1 MSGPSD
7 GPSFHGV
14 SVFGSVKRKTSVPA
28 PTSSSLPNPSVQRA
42 LQVAQRAVE
51 LDECGRAEEAF
62 PLYQEAVALLL
73 AAVKQ
78 DRAGNDQIK
87 RAANKYLTRA
97 EEIDR
102 LLTLRKQQTKESP
115 NSRLK
120 KDARSNNFPLASTK
134 GLEKGRASAAVP
146 TGSRMPRR
154 PDDYD
159 YTGGRARKGEGGAA
173 VSHGSVGRAGGM
185 GERSG
190 GNTLSSTGARPG
202 RASDLEAIVMEEMLD
217 RSPGVTWEQI
227 SGLEDAKHTLQ
238 EAVVLPNLRPDLFKG
253 LRAPPRG
260 VLLFG

>member
-14 SVFGSVKRKTSVPA
+14 SVFGNVKRKTSVPA

-51 LDECGRAEEAF
+51 LDECGHAEEAF
-62 PLYQEAVALLL
+62 PLYQDAVALLL

-102 LLTLRKQQTKESP
+102 LLTLRKQQAKESP
-115 NSRLK
+115 NSKLK
-120 KDARSNNFPLASTK
+120 KDARSNNSPLASTK
-134 GLEKGRASAAVP
+134 GFEKGRASAAVP
-146 TGSRMPRR
+146 TGSMPRR

-159 YTGGRARKGEGGAA
+159 
-173 VSHGSVGRAGGM
+173 
-185 GERSG
+185 
-190 GNTLSSTGARPG
+190 
-202 RASDLEAIVMEEMLD
+202 
-217 RSPGVTWEQI
+217 
-227 SGLEDAKHTLQ
+227 
-238 EAVVLPNLRPDLFKG
+238 
-253 LRAPPRG
+253 
-260 VLLFG
+260 